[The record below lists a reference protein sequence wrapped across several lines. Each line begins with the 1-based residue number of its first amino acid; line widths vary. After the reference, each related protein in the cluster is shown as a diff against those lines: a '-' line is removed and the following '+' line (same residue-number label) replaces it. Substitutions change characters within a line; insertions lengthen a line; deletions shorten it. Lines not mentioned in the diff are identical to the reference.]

1 MMLKIMKEPKT
12 WSQARQ
18 PPSGAAADRGWFGT
32 MAAVVPCLAVV
43 VEDGGWLSFFL
54 VADCIVE
61 DSIDDG

>member
-18 PPSGAAADRGWFGT
+18 PPSGAAGRGGLRMTASVVSFS
-32 MAAVVPCLAVV
+32 AVG
-43 VEDGGWLSFFL
+43 VEDGIFLSFFL